1 MLEFNNWFFL
11 LLVQFFV
18 LMFILN
24 AILFKPIMELFRQ
37 REQTIKGALEE
48 AQLMNEKKDKAI
60 AKMNEDLAQ
69 AKAQAKQIINSL
81 REEGLSYQREV
92 VSNAEKEAVQM
103 IEKARGEIRTE
114 AEKVRSRLRQE
125 VEKLSDEIVNKLVKV

>member
-18 LMFILN
+18 LLFILN

-37 REQTIKGALEE
+37 REQSIKGALEE

-60 AKMNEDLAQ
+60 AKMNEDL
-69 AKAQAKQIINSL
+69 L
-81 REEGLSYQREV
+81 RQ
-92 VSNAEKEAVQM
+92 
-103 IEKARGEIRTE
+103 
-114 AEKVRSRLRQE
+114 RLRQSR
-125 VEKLSDEIVNKLVKV
+125 LLIL